1 MVNKK
6 IVFALTTLSVGGL
19 SVLLLLYEPYT
30 SKAIVDTLA
39 LFMLRVLPPLFP
51 YMVISKLMVSME
63 LLSPFSRW
71 LGVGKL
77 FRLPS
82 GAASVIFT
90 GFLCGFP
97 VGAAGTAT
105 LYADGRIPKADAG
118 RLAALS
124 SNASPAF
131 VLGTVAAMWGSK
143 VYGGFLFAVQ
153 TLSAIGIAWVFAR
166 NTKKENRNGT
176 KETSKTEKISAS
188 FPEEL
193 CMAISESATACLSV
207 CAYIVFFRVIAVLF
221 SLIFPRMANV
231 FGIFFEFSSGCAD
244 GAAVGGIAG
253 IFMTGF
259 AVGAAGLSVMM
270 QNYNFLGRHGIP
282 MKTLWITKGVQGL
295 LCGGASMLFYRFCPL
310 ESCKTAAVSGDAFSW
325 NAGILMLCALFLLSK
340 LYKISKRGI

>member
-6 IVFALTTLSVGGL
+6 IVFALTTLFVGGL
-19 SVLLLLYEPYT
+19 SVLLLHYEPYT
-30 SKAIVDTLA
+30 SEAIIDTLA
-39 LFMLRVLPPLFP
+39 LFTLRVLPPLFP

-77 FRLPS
+77 FRFPS
-82 GAASVIFT
+82 VAASVIFT

-105 LYADGRIPKADAG
+105 LYADGRIDKTDAG

-153 TLSAIGIAWVFAR
+153 TLSAIGLAWVFAR
-166 NTKKENRNGT
+166 NTGKENKE
-176 KETSKTEKISAS
+176 KETSEKEKMSAS
-188 FPEEL
+188 FPEEF
-193 CMAISESATACLSV
+193 CAAISESATACLSV
-207 CAYIVFFRVIAVLF
+207 CAYIVFFRVMAVLF
-221 SLIFPRMANV
+221 SLIFPWMTNV
-231 FGIFFEFSSGCAD
+231 FGVLFEFSSGCAD

-270 QNYNFLGRHGIP
+270 QNYNFLGQYGIP
-282 MKTLWITKGVQGL
+282 MKTLWITKGIQGL
-295 LCGGASMLFYRFCPL
+295 LCGGASMLFYRLCPL